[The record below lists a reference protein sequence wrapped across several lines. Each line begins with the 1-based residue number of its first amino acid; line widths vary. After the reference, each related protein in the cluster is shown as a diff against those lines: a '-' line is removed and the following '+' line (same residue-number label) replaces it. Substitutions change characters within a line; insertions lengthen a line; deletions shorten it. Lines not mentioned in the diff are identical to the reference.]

1 MLDNVYREVESRMKK
16 TVENFEREISR
27 LRTGR
32 ATPYLLDG
40 IKVEYYGS
48 QVPINQIATIQIP
61 DPSVILI
68 QPWDKSV
75 IGEIERAI
83 KKAGLGL
90 NPQSDGNVLR
100 IPIPPLSEERR
111 QELVKLVR
119 KYAED
124 ARVAIRNIRRDGVE
138 QVKKMEKNK
147 EISEDDSKKAEKKLQ
162 ELHDKY
168 IEEINKLVKNKEK
181 EILEE

>member
-1 MLDNVYREVESRMKK
+1 MLDKVYKEVEDKMKK
-16 TVENFEREISR
+16 TVENFQKEVAR

-40 IKVEYYGS
+40 IKVDYYGS

-61 DPSVILI
+61 EPSMILI
-68 QPWDKSV
+68 QPWDKSA

-111 QELVKLVR
+111 QELIKLVR

-124 ARVAIRNIRRDGVE
+124 ARVAIRNVRRDGVE

-147 EISEDDSKKAEKKLQ
+147 EISEDDSKKAEKHLQ

-168 IEEINKLVKNKEK
+168 IDEINKITKNKEK

>member
-1 MLDNVYREVESRMKK
+1 MLDNVYKDVEFRMKK
-16 TVENFEREISR
+16 TVESFEKEISK

-32 ATPYLLDG
+32 ANPYLFDG

-48 QVPINQIATIQIP
+48 QMPINQVATIQVPEASLI
-61 DPSVILI
+61 II
-68 QPWDKSV
+68 QPWDKS
-75 IGEIERAI
+75 IMGEIERAI

-90 NPQSDGNVLR
+90 NPQSDGNVIR

-119 KYAED
+119 KYGED

-138 QVKKMEKNK
+138 QVKKMEKGK
-147 EISEDDSKKAEKKLQ
+147 VISEDDSKRAEKQLQ
-162 ELHDKY
+162 DLHDKY
-168 IEEINKLVKNKEK
+168 IEEINKIAKNKEK

>member
-1 MLDNVYREVESRMKK
+1 MIDKIYKDAELRMKK
-16 TVENFEREISR
+16 TTENFEREITH

-32 ATPYLLDG
+32 ASPYLLDG
-40 IKVEYYGS
+40 VKVDYYGT

-61 DPSVILI
+61 EASLIII
-68 QPWDKSV
+68 QPWDKSI

-83 KKAGLGL
+83 KKTGLGL

-111 QELVKLVR
+111 QELIKIVR

-124 ARVAIRNIRRDGVE
+124 ARVAIRNVRRDCVE
-138 QVKKMEKNK
+138 QIKKLEKNK
-147 EISEDDSKKAEKKLQ
+147 EISEDDSKKAEKHLQ
-162 ELHDKY
+162 EIHDKFV
-168 IEEINKLVKNKEK
+168 EEINDLVKNKEK
-181 EILEE
+181 ELLEE

>member
-1 MLDNVYREVESRMKK
+1 MVDKVYKEAEYRMKK
-16 TVENFEREISR
+16 TIENFEREISR

-40 IKVEYYGS
+40 VKVDYYGS
-48 QVPINQIATIQIP
+48 QVPINQVATIQIP
-61 DPSVILI
+61 EASMIII

-111 QELVKLVR
+111 QELIKIIR

-147 EISEDDSKKAEKKLQ
+147 AISEAESKKSEKHFQ